1 VSRPVGGGRYSAAVS
16 RSVPTRLVAWT
27 GLGLAG
33 SLLTA
38 LVAPRALAD
47 GVVGWWY
54 HPGFPG
60 SRHLAVTLVWVG
72 MALLAVGWLG
82 VALQARAGAE
92 RLTVRRAA
100 LIGAAWAI
108 PLALAP
114 PLFSRDVYS
123 YLAQGT
129 ILHLGHNPYHQTPAI
144 LASLRHGHTLAAV
157 SPFWRHTTAPYGP
170 LFLELISLIVGIT
183 GQHLIG
189 GVLLCRVLNL
199 IGLALVVINVPRI
212 ARSLNGSGGQGV
224 WLAAASPL
232 VMFGLVAAGHNDA
245 LMAGLL
251 AAGVSVAL
259 RGNPLL
265 GVAIC
270 ALAATIKVPALVGA
284 VFIAVCWARAE
295 HDLLARVRL
304 LAWSAVLVAAVLAAV
319 TLASG
324 VGLDWLSSSVFST
337 PAKVHLAITPG
348 TAAGYTVAS
357 LLHDA
362 GASSVSTR
370 GLESAFGVVA
380 TVLAAGAGLALL
392 WRARV
397 SRMAVLLGATLLL
410 AAAGGPAAWP
420 WYLTWGLVLL
430 CASPG
435 PQRSLATL
443 VPLVAGAFLVKP
455 DGILILPVQSSPAV
469 LVVYLLLGGWALES
483 WRRRA
488 RAVRAGHSSLPS
500 ALVRT

>member
-1 VSRPVGGGRYSAAVS
+1 VSASA
-16 RSVPTRLVAWT
+16 PTRLWAWS

-38 LVAPRALAD
+38 LVAPRALHD
-47 GVVGWWY
+47 GVVGWWFE
-54 HPGFPG
+54 PGFPG
-60 SRHLAVTLVWVG
+60 SGRAATTLVWVG
-72 MALLAVGWLG
+72 MAVLAIAWLG
-82 VALQARAGAE
+82 VVREAHGNPSRLPVARA
-92 RLTVRRAA
+92 T
-100 LIGAAWAI
+100 LIGALWAV
-108 PLALAP
+108 PLALGP

-129 ILHLGHNPYHQTPAI
+129 ILHLGHNPYHQAPVALI
-144 LASLRHGHTLAAV
+144 ALHHRHTLDAV

-199 IGLALVVINVPRI
+199 IGLALVAVHVPRI
-212 ARSLNGSGGQGV
+212 ARSLNASGGTGV

-232 VMFGLVAAGHNDA
+232 VLLGLVSAVHNDA

-295 HDLLARVRL
+295 PRPAARARL
-304 LAWSAVLVAAVLAAV
+304 LVASAGLTVAVLTIV

-324 VGLDWLSSSVFST
+324 VGLGWLSATVFST

-348 TAAGYTVAS
+348 TALGYTVAA
-357 LLHDA
+357 LLHAA
-362 GASSVSTR
+362 GAGSVSTR
-370 GLESAFGVVA
+370 GLESAFGVVV
-380 TVLAAGAGLALL
+380 TVIAGGAGLALL

-397 SRMAVLLGATLLL
+397 PDMTALLGTTLLL

-430 CASPG
+430 CASP
-435 PQRSLATL
+435 PVQRSPAIL

-455 DGILILPVQSSPAV
+455 DGILILPVQASPAV
-469 LVVYLLLGGWALES
+469 LAVYVVAAGAAVAW
-483 WRRRA
+483 WRRR
-488 RAVRAGHSSLPS
+488 RRGRAGAASRPSLPS
-500 ALVRT
+500 TLVRT

>member
-1 VSRPVGGGRYSAAVS
+1 VS
-16 RSVPTRLVAWT
+16 RSVPTRLWAWS

-47 GVVGWWY
+47 RVVGWWFE
-54 HPGFPG
+54 PGFPG
-60 SRHLAVTLVWVG
+60 SGQVATALVWVG
-72 MALLAVGWLG
+72 MALLAIAWLG
-82 VALQARAGAE
+82 VVWEARARPGA
-92 RLTVRRAA
+92 LSVRVAT
-100 LIGAAWAI
+100 LVGLAWAI
-108 PLALAP
+108 PLALGP

-129 ILHLGHNPYHQTPAI
+129 ILHLGHNPYHQAPVV
-144 LASLRHGHTLAAV
+144 LAALHHRHTLDAV

-199 IGLALVVINVPRI
+199 VGLALVAVCLPRI
-212 ARSLNGSGGQGV
+212 ARSLNGEGGIGV

-232 VMFGLVAAGHNDA
+232 VLLGLVCAVHNDA

-251 AAGVSVAL
+251 AAGVSWAL
-259 RGNPLL
+259 RGNPLR

-295 HDLLARVRL
+295 SRPAARVRL
-304 LAWSAVLVAAVLAAV
+304 LAASAGLTVAVLAAV

-324 VGLDWLSSSVFST
+324 VGLGWLSSTVFST

-348 TAAGYTVAS
+348 TALGYTVAA
-357 LLHDA
+357 LLHAA
-362 GASSVSTR
+362 GAGSVSTR
-370 GLESAFGVVA
+370 GLESAFGVVVTA
-380 TVLAAGAGLALL
+380 LAAGAGLALL

-397 SRMAVLLGATLLL
+397 PRMAALLGATLLL

-435 PQRSLATL
+435 GQRSLVIL

-469 LVVYLLLGGWALES
+469 LAVYLVAGAGALAW
-483 WRRRA
+483 WRRRGRTGA
-488 RAVRAGHSSLPS
+488 ASRPPLPS